1 MNLSRRRFLHD
12 LAGATAGLTVLRS
25 LRAAEIRPPASERIA
40 LGFIGL
46 GDHGVGVNLR
56 TFLGQPDAQVVALC
70 DVDAG
75 RLRQAAE
82 LVSAQYGQ
90 GDPAGTAKGLFTT
103 QDWREVVAR
112 EDVDAVVIST
122 PDHWHVL
129 PAVAAARGGKD
140 VFCEKPLTLTVHEGR
155 VLSDTMRRSGRVFQT
170 ASENRSMVS
179 FHRAA
184 ELVRNG
190 RIGRLLHIRTELP
203 GGRGIS
209 GAPGSN
215 HAPEPVPPGFDFD
228 LWLGQAPEAYY
239 TPARCHFNFR
249 WILDYSGGMLT
260 DWGAHLNDIAQWGN
274 DSELTGPVSVDGRGY
289 FPPDGLYNTATQW
302 EIAYEYAN
310 GVTLVCASGT
320 PSIRFE
326 GTDGW
331 LEVPNW
337 GAPLQASRPELLT
350 EPILPGETRLRTNR
364 GREQR
369 EFLDCIR
376 TRRPTYAPAEI
387 GHRTITI
394 SHLGNIAMLLGRKL
408 RWDPAAER
416 FATDDQANRM
426 LSRTMRPP
434 WVL

>member
-1 MNLSRRRFLHD
+1 MSMTRRHFLGEV
-12 LAGATAGLTVLRS
+12 AGAAAAVAAWPRLG
-25 LRAAEIRPPASERIA
+25 AAELRPPPSERVA

-46 GDHGVGVNLR
+46 GDHGVGVNLK

-70 DVDAG
+70 DVDAQ
-75 RLRQAAE
+75 RLQGAAE
-82 LVSAQYGQ
+82 LVSAHYGQ
-90 GDPAGTAKGLFTT
+90 ATATGTAAGLFTT
-103 QDWREVVAR
+103 PDWREIVGRA
-112 EDVDAVVIST
+112 DLDAVVVAT

-129 PAVAAARGGKD
+129 PAVAAARAGKD
-140 VFCEKPLTLTVHEGR
+140 VFCEKPLTLTVREGR
-155 VLSDTMRRSGRVFQT
+155 VLSDTMRRYGRVFQT
-170 ASENRSMVS
+170 ASENRSMAS
-179 FHRAA
+179 FVQAA

-190 RIGRLLHIRTELP
+190 RIGRLQRIRTELP

-209 GAPGSN
+209 GTPGKN
-215 HAPEPVPPGFDFD
+215 HAPEPIPPGFDFD
-228 LWLGQAPEAYY
+228 MWLGPAPEAYY

-274 DSELTGPVSVDGRGY
+274 DSELSGPVSVEGRGY

-302 EIAYEYAN
+302 EVTYEYAN

-331 LEVPNW
+331 LEVPDW
-337 GAPLQASRPELLT
+337 GAPLRASKAALLS
-350 EPILPGETRLRTNR
+350 EPILPGEIRLRTNR
-364 GREQR
+364 AREQR
-369 EFLDCIR
+369 EFLECVR
-376 TRRPTYAPAEI
+376 SRRPTYAPAEI

-394 SHLGNIAMLLGRKL
+394 SHIGNIAMLLGRKL

-416 FATDDQANRM
+416 FANDDLANRM
-426 LSRTMRPP
+426 LSRTMRAP

>member
-1 MNLSRRRFLHD
+1 MRLNRRRFLCD
-12 LAGATAGLTVLRS
+12 LAGAAVGVTALRGLT
-25 LRAAEIRPPASERIA
+25 AAAARPPASERVT

-46 GDHGVGVNLR
+46 GDHGVGVNLA

-75 RLRQAAE
+75 RLRSAAE
-82 LVSAQYGQ
+82 RVAQQYAQ
-90 GDPAGTAKGLFTT
+90 GGTAGNAAGIFTT
-103 QDWREVVAR
+103 PDWREVVAR
-112 EDVDAVVIST
+112 DDVDAVVVST

-129 PAVAAARGGKD
+129 PSVAAARAGKD
-140 VFCEKPLTLTVHEGR
+140 VFCEKPLTLTVCEGR
-155 VLSDTMRRSGRVFQT
+155 ILSDTMRRYSRVFQT
-170 ASENRSMVS
+170 ASENRSMAS

-190 RIGRLLHIRTELP
+190 RLGRLLRIRTELP
-203 GGRGIS
+203 GGHGIA
-209 GAPGSN
+209 GTPGPN

-228 LWLGQAPEAYY
+228 MWLGQAPEAYY

-274 DSELTGPVSVDGRGY
+274 DSELTGPVSVEGRGY
-289 FPPDGLYNTATQW
+289 FPADGLYNTATQW
-302 EIAYEYAN
+302 EITYEYAN

-331 LEVPNW
+331 LEVPDW
-337 GAPLQASRPELLT
+337 GAPLRASNADLLAA
-350 EPILPGETRLRTNR
+350 PILPGEIRLRTNR

-376 TRRPTYAPAEI
+376 SRRPTYASAEI
-387 GHRTITI
+387 GHRTMTL
-394 SHLGNIAMLLGRKL
+394 SHIGNIAMLLGRKL
-408 RWDPAAER
+408 RWDPASER
-416 FATDDQANRM
+416 FAGDDQANRM

>member
-1 MNLSRRRFLHD
+1 MALSRRGFLHR
-12 LAGATAGLTVLRS
+12 LAGTAAGLTALRG
-25 LRAAEIRPPASERIA
+25 LRAADAALPASERVA
-40 LGFIGL
+40 LGFVGL

-70 DVDAG
+70 DVDSQ
-75 RLRQAAE
+75 RLRSAAE

-90 GDPAGTAKGLFTT
+90 ASPAGSAKGVFST

-112 EDVDAVVIST
+112 DDVDAVVVST
-122 PDHWHVL
+122 PDHWHV
-129 PAVAAARGGKD
+129 PVAVAAARAGKD

-155 VLSDTMRRSGRVFQT
+155 VLSDTMRRYARVFQT
-170 ASENRSMVS
+170 ASENRSMAS

-190 RIGRLLHIRTELP
+190 RIGRLQHIRTELP
-203 GGRGIS
+203 GGHGIS
-209 GAPGSN
+209 GTPGAN
-215 HAPEPVPPGFDFD
+215 HAPEPVPAGFDFD

-239 TPARCHFNFR
+239 TPARCHYNFR

-274 DSELTGPVSVDGRGY
+274 DTELTGPVSVEGRGY

-302 EIAYEYAN
+302 EITYGYAN

-326 GTDGW
+326 GTEGW

-337 GAPLQASRPELLT
+337 GAPLRASRPGLLT
-350 EPILPGETRLRTNR
+350 DPILPGEIRLRTNR

-376 TRRPTYAPAEI
+376 NRRPTYAPAEV
-387 GHRTITI
+387 GHRTITL
-394 SHLGNIAMLLGRKL
+394 SHLGNIAMLLGRRL
-408 RWDPAAER
+408 RWDPATER
-416 FATDDQANRM
+416 FASDDQANRM

>member
-1 MNLSRRRFLHD
+1 MGLNRRRFLQD
-12 LAGATAGLTVLRS
+12 LAGAAVGAAALRGLQ
-25 LRAAEIRPPASERIA
+25 AAEARPPASERVA

-56 TFLGQPDAQVVALC
+56 TFLGQSDAQVVALC
-70 DVDAG
+70 DVDSQ
-75 RLRQAAE
+75 RLQKAAE
-82 LVSAQYGQ
+82 LASAHYGQ
-90 GDPAGTAKGLFTT
+90 STAAGVAKGLFTT

-112 EDVDAVVIST
+112 SDVDAVVIST

-129 PAVAAARGGKD
+129 PAVAAAKAGKD

-155 VLSDTMRRSGRVFQT
+155 VLSDTMRRYGRVFQT
-170 ASENRSMVS
+170 ASENRSMAS

-184 ELVRNG
+184 ELVRNS
-190 RIGRLLHIRTELP
+190 RIGRLLRIRTELP
-203 GGRGIS
+203 GGRGIA
-209 GAPGSN
+209 GKPGSH
-215 HAPEPVPPGFDFD
+215 HAPEPIPAGFDFD
-228 LWLGQAPEAYY
+228 LWLGPAPEAYY

-274 DSELTGPVSVDGRGY
+274 DSERTGPLSVEGRGY

-302 EIAYEYAN
+302 EIAYEYGN
-310 GVTLVCASGT
+310 GVRLVCASGT
-320 PSIRFE
+320 PSIRFD

-337 GAPLQASRPELLT
+337 GAPLRASRPGLLT
-350 EPILPGETRLRTNR
+350 EPILPGEVRLRTHR

-376 TRRPTYAPAEI
+376 SRRPTYAPAEI
-387 GHRTITI
+387 GHRTITL
-394 SHLGNIAMLLGRKL
+394 SHIGNIAMILGRKL

-416 FATDDQANRM
+416 FIGDAQANSM